1 MPTYTTWVGEL
12 LCVEVADK
20 VNANMCC
27 FFVFEVHAIST
38 HAREVLEKIEYSC
51 KTQHSTRPSC
61 LVFRDEAIGSEIFGY
76 STFLRKIAE
85 KQDNEQVGIILKEKP
100 IVKIRVPAL
109 WPI

>member
-1 MPTYTTWVGEL
+1 MQICAV
-12 LCVEVADK
+12 
-20 VNANMCC
+20 

-38 HAREVLEKIEYSC
+38 HASGVLEKIEYDC
-51 KTQHSTRPSC
+51 KTQHSTCLTELSC
-61 LVFRDEAIGSEIFGY
+61 MHFREETIGSEISGY